1 MGATLKL
8 RLAPDLPP
16 RRWVGADPLEH
27 LPDRSLRRFAW
38 ALPAAAIVLPLAI
51 FGLSHVMKP
60 EAPPRYGLIY
70 ARLVEINP
78 PTAGLAG
85 GSPAPV
91 QALPK
96 KKPSRAAEAPHRLRL
111 HPPVNLPP
119 AAEPSPSAPAEGT
132 AEGTA
137 VPGSSAAGAGGASS
151 TAGVG
156 GRGNGLGVPGN
167 DSSGARASYAPIP
180 EIPDD
185 LREEV
190 FETEAIAHFMV
201 ETDGTTQV
209 TLSKPTAS
217 ERLNQILLATL
228 RKWRFQPAEK
238 DGARVRS
245 EFDVRIP
252 IAVE

>member
-1 MGATLKL
+1 
-8 RLAPDLPP
+8 
-16 RRWVGADPLEH
+16 
-27 LPDRSLRRFAW
+27 
-38 ALPAAAIVLPLAI
+38 
-51 FGLSHVMKP
+51 MKP
-60 EAPPRYGLIY
+60 IPPPRYGLIY
-70 ARLVEINP
+70 ARLIEINP

-85 GSPAPV
+85 GSPAPA

-96 KKPSRAAEAPHRLRL
+96 KKPSRAAEAHHRLRL
-111 HPPVNLPP
+111 HPPANLPP
-119 AAEPSPSAPAEGT
+119 AAVPSPSAPAEGT
-132 AEGTA
+132 AEGVA
-137 VPGSSAAGAGGASS
+137 VPGSFAGGAGGASS

-190 FETEAIAHFMV
+190 FETEAIAHFVV
-201 ETDGTTQV
+201 ETDGSTQV

-217 ERLNQILLATL
+217 DRLNQIVLATL
-228 RKWRFQPAEK
+228 RKWRFQPAER
-238 DGARVRS
+238 DGSRVRS